1 MTLQRG
7 SAPGR
12 GVRRCRGA
20 CAGGG
25 AGARGPVC
33 AGAGAREALLKV
45 TGKLRRRP
53 CWPGSALDNGEALK
67 VLGQS
72 RLCSLK
78 IVFVNLETRK
88 SVFFSAHYVWA
99 ECLGSVFPIH
109 FTDSSHYLTGD
120 CKQDLYRGS

>member
-1 MTLQRG
+1 MRRRG
-7 SAPGR
+7 SR
-12 GVRRCRGA
+12 GAGPRVRRRRGSRGA
-20 CAGGG
+20 TEGDG
-25 AGARGPVC
+25 
-33 AGAGAREALLKV
+33 EAAAP
-45 TGKLRRRP
+45 GKLRRRP